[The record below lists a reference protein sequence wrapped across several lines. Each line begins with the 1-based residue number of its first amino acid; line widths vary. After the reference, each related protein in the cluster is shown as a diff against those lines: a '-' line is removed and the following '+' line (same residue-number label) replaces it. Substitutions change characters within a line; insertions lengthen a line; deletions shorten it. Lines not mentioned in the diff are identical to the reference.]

1 MHACHPQSAPLQI
14 FQECVISHIALPFLV
29 RMDTLNT
36 HKGKLEFLQSAMPS
50 QRGRTITMTSVP
62 QRVPKLFLFDITPP
76 VSYFKLGDDGP
87 PPGVTT
93 GEVFFLPG
101 SIVVGLHDNPQKR
114 DQDLC
119 FWCHRVIRVKYPP
132 VDGPYG
138 PGRVS
143 WVNMCDSQPHASP
156 SADFSLS
163 RNK

>member
-1 MHACHPQSAPLQI
+1 
-14 FQECVISHIALPFLV
+14 
-29 RMDTLNT
+29 MDTLNT
-36 HKGKLEFLQSAMPS
+36 HEAELEVLPCRHKEEGQSRRLQSHSVSPS
-50 QRGRTITMTSVP
+50 CHHWSKMFL
-62 QRVPKLFLFDITPP
+62 LFVFDITPP
-76 VSYFKLGDDGP
+76 VSYFKWGDDGL
-87 PPGVTT
+87 PPGVTA
-93 GEVFFLPG
+93 GKVILFFLPG
-101 SIVVGLHDNPQKR
+101 RVVVGIHDNPQKR

-138 PGRVS
+138 LGRVS